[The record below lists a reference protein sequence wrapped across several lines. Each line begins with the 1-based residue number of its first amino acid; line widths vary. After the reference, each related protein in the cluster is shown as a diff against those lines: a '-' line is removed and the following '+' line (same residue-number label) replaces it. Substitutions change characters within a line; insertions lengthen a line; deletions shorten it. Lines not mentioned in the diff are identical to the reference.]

1 MNKSLKI
8 FIACF
13 LGAGIGTLTALQLN
27 GYFWWVGLLVG
38 ALVGYFS
45 YEFKKVKEAA
55 PKAWNTAKGWKP
67 NKKWWRDFGSIIL
80 PVASISSTCI
90 IGFLAFFAPLIALS
104 EEASPMQSLKYSILA
119 FSLMTFAT
127 MLIGILVEM
136 LMDEKVRKKDSLFFK
151 EYNPFRVYLWL
162 LPKYIVLGLIWLIRQ
177 VFHVTIHTPGFIW
190 KVIVTFARFIKTL
203 FIMIHSE
210 IRLLCGIDAAIGAA
224 IGFFAGSVIIGA
236 VSGGLFGLL
245 NYEILSKRILH
256 LVPSRTN
263 NA

>member
-38 ALVGYFS
+38 GLIGYLS
-45 YEFKKVKEAA
+45 YEFKKVRRAI
-55 PKAWNTAKGWKP
+55 PKAWHAVKGWKP
-67 NKKWWRDFGSIIL
+67 NKERWKVGWMMFWALVSFLSTIL
-80 PVASISSTCI
+80 
-90 IGFLAFFAPLIALS
+90 
-104 EEASPMQSLKYSILA
+104 LA
-119 FSLMTFAT
+119 FSLLLFIDMETSVWTTFVAIFGFSFLVSLLMT
-127 MLIGILVEM
+127 IGIVSDMGVERF
-136 LMDEKVRKKDSLFFK
+136 EKELGDAREMFK
-151 EYNPFRVYLWL
+151 NFNPIKVYFYYV
-162 LPKYIVLGLIWLIRQ
+162 PKYIVLGL
-177 VFHVTIHTPGFIW
+177 FHFFKGTIYVLVRIPGFLWGI
-190 KVIVTFARFIKTL
+190 ITTIALFIKTL
-203 FIMIHSE
+203 FTMIHSE
-210 IRLLCGIDAAIGAA
+210 IRLLCGIDAAIGAT
-224 IGFFAGSVIIGA
+224 IGYFAGSVIIGA